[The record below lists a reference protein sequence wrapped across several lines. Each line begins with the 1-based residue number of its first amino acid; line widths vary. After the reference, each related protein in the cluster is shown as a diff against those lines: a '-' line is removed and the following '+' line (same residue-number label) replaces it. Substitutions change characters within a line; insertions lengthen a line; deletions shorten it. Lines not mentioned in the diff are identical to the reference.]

1 MSYIRRGL
9 GATYHF
15 DAAQGQYVDENGQPD
30 PVTVASA
37 AGFNRQFNQGPAV
50 AQQTP
55 GTVQLGPNGYTSTP
69 DANGVTL
76 LPEGIYQQQAEQ
88 CWKYTDNLAE
98 QYACTLRNAALQDKI
113 FATPFN
119 GRVGRWKLE
128 GGRVSYNSSR
138 SGRKSNAAPAPR
150 SASPIV
156 VSSNGVA
163 PSVNSNILPQGFSV
177 ASIPWWGWAAA
188 AGVLLFMGGP
198 NGHR

>member
-119 GRVGRWKLE
+119 GRVDDG
-128 GGRVSYNSSR
+128 SSKAVA
-138 SGRKSNAAPAPR
+138 SPTQFAQWQKSNAAPAPR